1 MIERRK
7 TRTVLV
13 GGVPIGGDNPVVVQ
27 SMTNTSTAD
36 LDATVQQVIELA
48 EAGSEIVR
56 LTVNNESAAE
66 KVPEIAKTLAGR
78 GMKVPLAGD
87 FHFNGHLLLDRYP
100 ECASALDKY
109 RINPGNVGM
118 GKRKDENFSSIIR
131 IALEND
137 KPVRIGV
144 NWGSLDKRLLA
155 DLMEKNA
162 LKSSPLSSSGVI
174 EQAMVTSALTSAEAA
189 EREGLSP
196 DRIVL
201 SAKVSDIPSLVSI
214 YRSLSRECDY
224 PLHLGL
230 TEAGIGTKGVVASSA
245 ALSVLLSEGIGD
257 TVRVSITPEP
267 GQPRTEEVM
276 IARQVLQSLG
286 IRHFIPQVTSCPGC
300 GRTNSNLFQVLAS
313 EIQDYLDQARSEW
326 AEKYPGAERLKI
338 AVMGCVVN
346 GPGESKHAD
355 IGISLPGDGEEP
367 KAPVFIDGKHYTTLK
382 NTDLSASFIAL
393 INKYVEDRFSS

>member
-36 LDATVQQVIELA
+36 LDATVQQIIELA

-66 KVPEIAKTLAGR
+66 KVPEIARNLAGR
-78 GMKVPLAGD
+78 GIKIPLVGD
-87 FHFNGHLLLDRYP
+87 FHFNGHLLLERYP

-118 GKRKDENFSSIIR
+118 GKRKDENFTSIIR

-189 EREGLSP
+189 EREGLAS

-201 SAKVSDIPSLVSI
+201 SAKVSDIPSLVAI
-214 YRSLSRECDY
+214 
-224 PLHLGL
+224 
-230 TEAGIGTKGVVASSA
+230 
-245 ALSVLLSEGIGD
+245 
-257 TVRVSITPEP
+257 
-267 GQPRTEEVM
+267 
-276 IARQVLQSLG
+276 
-286 IRHFIPQVTSCPGC
+286 
-300 GRTNSNLFQVLAS
+300 
-313 EIQDYLDQARSEW
+313 
-326 AEKYPGAERLKI
+326 
-338 AVMGCVVN
+338 
-346 GPGESKHAD
+346 
-355 IGISLPGDGEEP
+355 
-367 KAPVFIDGKHYTTLK
+367 
-382 NTDLSASFIAL
+382 
-393 INKYVEDRFSS
+393 